1 MQTRLDIIIY
11 LHASTYTPRRHFHIY
26 IYLHLCTYM
35 AFMDVYVYIFT
46 CTLLSTRLGGIPP
59 PPDPL
64 LLPWGSLPPLRGGWG
79 EPPALEVLEGR
90 RGLKIGVDGAAAAP
104 RCPALG
110 WSWALP
116 PEKLFGSAAVSHGGE
131 ACFPGKVSWGII
143 HPWGGWTWARW
154 WQRGLPCRRKVTGG
168 GFLHSLSQFWVS
180 RLWIFCRIS
189 NPVRIQALLRL
200 SPGVALTEG
209 SGDGSSVNWYP
220 MRCQLQDACGT
231 CLLLTSFSSRAMEL
245 GGPLP
250 EMPARVV
257 PPALWRLSGGFSI
270 PSAPHFLPFLLLKCG
285 CEGGRVRRPLH
296 VVY

>member
-1 MQTRLDIIIY
+1 MHPSQ
-11 LHASTYTPRRHFHIY
+11 HEA
-26 IYLHLCTYM
+26 
-35 AFMDVYVYIFT
+35 
-46 CTLLSTRLGGIPP
+46 GGHSPP

-90 RGLKIGVDGAAAAP
+90 RGLKIGVDEAAAAP
-104 RCPALG
+104 RCPTLG

-154 WQRGLPCRRKVTGG
+154 WQRGLPRRRKVTGG

-220 MRCQLQDACGT
+220 MCCQLQDACGT